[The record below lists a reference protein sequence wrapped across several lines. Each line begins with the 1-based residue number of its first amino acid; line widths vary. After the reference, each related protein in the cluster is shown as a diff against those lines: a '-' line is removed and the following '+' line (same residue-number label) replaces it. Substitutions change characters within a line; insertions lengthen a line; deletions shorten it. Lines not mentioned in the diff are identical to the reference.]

1 MTAPAEGSVIFIS
14 ASYEFVLHDLILQ
27 RWSDGLP
34 KASAV
39 LSRFIGGDETSAYTW
54 SRNQRGLS
62 KLYRQAVIVTFKNL
76 DFRVEEQY
84 FLQCTDSGTLNV
96 LFNSTPKQFH
106 NAIIV
111 RSCQT
116 ARMFLGISIASKKS
130 RVKRTLKRL
139 ALATLTTLIHRVS
152 DYPTNVY
159 KVTSSS
165 RILK

>member
-84 FLQCTDSGTLNV
+84 FVQCTDSGTPNV

-111 RSCQT
+111 RS
-116 ARMFLGISIASKKS
+116 
-130 RVKRTLKRL
+130 
-139 ALATLTTLIHRVS
+139 
-152 DYPTNVY
+152 
-159 KVTSSS
+159 
-165 RILK
+165 